1 MRERTVQRGAAM
13 RVYGL
18 TGNIACGKS
27 LVERVLREHGVPV
40 IDTDQVARQI
50 VMPGT
55 MGLEDIRRRFGSAVL
70 RDGALDRAAL
80 GAIVFADPDARRDL
94 EAITH
99 PRIFARTAE
108 QVMAFGEQG
117 HELVVVSAALM
128 VESGSWRNY
137 AGVLVVTCPPDQQL
151 ARLMARDTF
160 TLEEAQMRI
169 ASQLPQ
175 ADKAAI
181 AERVIDNGG
190 TIEQTTAQ
198 VLGWLEA
205 VRELDA

>member
-1 MRERTVQRGAAM
+1 MAL

-27 LVERVLREHGVPV
+27 LVEVILREQDVPV
-40 IDTDQVARQI
+40 IDTDQVAREV

-55 MGLEDIRRRFGSAVL
+55 TGLDAVRMRFGAEVL
-70 RDGALDRAAL
+70 RDGVLDRAAL
-80 GAIVFADPDARRDL
+80 GAIVFADPESRRDL

-99 PRIFARTAE
+99 PRIFERTAE
-108 QVMAFGEQG
+108 LVMQHAGEG

-137 AGVLVVTCPPDQQL
+137 AGMLVVTCPPEQQL
-151 ARLMARDTF
+151 ARLMSRDTF
-160 TLEEAQMRI
+160 TEEEAQMRI

-175 ADKAAI
+175 AEKATF

-190 TIEQTTAQ
+190 TTDQTREQ
-198 VLGWLEA
+198 VLDWLNSARSTEP
-205 VRELDA
+205 

>member
-1 MRERTVQRGAAM
+1 M

-27 LVERVLREHGVPV
+27 LVEGILREQGVPV
-40 IDTDQVARQI
+40 IDTDQVAREV

-55 MGLEDIRRRFGSAVL
+55 VGLEDIRRRFGSAVL
-70 RDGALDRAAL
+70 RDGVLDRAAL
-80 GAIVFADPDARRDL
+80 GALVFGDPEARRDL

-108 QVMAFGEQG
+108 QVMAHAAEG

-137 AGVLVVTCPPDQQL
+137 AGLLVVTCPPDQQL
-151 ARLMARDTF
+151 ARLMSRDTF
-160 TLEEAQMRI
+160 TEDEAKARI

-175 ADKAAI
+175 ADKARL

-190 TIEQTTAQ
+190 TVEATRTQ
-198 VLGWLEA
+198 VLDWLRSVQA
-205 VRELDA
+205 PPAP

>member
-1 MRERTVQRGAAM
+1 M

-27 LVERVLREHGVPV
+27 LVEGILREQGVPV
-40 IDTDQVARQI
+40 IDTDQVAREV

-55 MGLEDIRRRFGSAVL
+55 VGLEDIRRRFGSAVL
-70 RDGALDRAAL
+70 RDGVLDRAAL
-80 GAIVFADPDARRDL
+80 GALVFGDPEARRDL

-108 QVMAFGEQG
+108 QVMAHAAEG

-137 AGVLVVTCPPDQQL
+137 AGLLVVTCPPDQQL
-151 ARLMARDTF
+151 ARLMSRDTF
-160 TLEEAQMRI
+160 TEDEAKARI

-175 ADKAAI
+175 PDKARL

-190 TIEQTTAQ
+190 TVEATRTQ
-198 VLGWLEA
+198 VLDWLRSVQA
-205 VRELDA
+205 PPAP